1 MGFRRTAYSQCHT
14 QVSFFNAPSI
24 ECRGLAVT
32 LLEIVLWHLR
42 SFRLCESFLT
52 YVHKLLSYHLPYFLK
67 IEHIENQLFQQFL
80 SWQTSNHLD
89 TCVIFIN
96 IQEYRNFRQNFFS
109 VIFEGIVLL
118 SAKIHNVPEMHIF
131 IFRSFIIFIVT
142 LEALNFHEKSSWY
155 RLFFL
160 ITMLNTSR
168 ALLNRRILFLDME
181 NCIFRWFR

>member
-67 IEHIENQLFQQFL
+67 IKHIENQLFQQFL

-96 IQEYRNFRQNFFS
+96 IQEYRNFRQNFFLWFLKALS
-109 VIFEGIVLL
+109 CFQLKSIMYLRCIFL
-118 SAKIHNVPEMHIF
+118 S
-131 IFRSFIIFIVT
+131 
-142 LEALNFHEKSSWY
+142 LEAL
-155 RLFFL
+155 
-160 ITMLNTSR
+160 
-168 ALLNRRILFLDME
+168 LFLL
-181 NCIFRWFR
+181 